1 MTDNRYG
8 LTPEEYKQAFA
19 QAISGEDSKPKGYT
33 TKDGIIYP
41 LSDVKKDLPSLNP
54 ISAYELD
61 AMEIKPI
68 EWILEN
74 LIAKGNVIIFGA
86 PSKYFKSY
94 MVLGMMAAIS
104 EGKSYLG
111 FKSTQCECL
120 YCDLESNKRRA
131 SARANQILGE
141 DTEKPKGLYIIT
153 GSDNDVRPLGKGFKE
168 QLCDVL
174 DKNPG
179 IGLVAID
186 VFGKIRTSKGKLDQY
201 EYDYKDISALKAIA
215 NEYDIAILLVHHTTK
230 MKRSDP
236 FDDITGSV
244 GLVGAVDCAW
254 TITKDNR
261 AATEGVFHVTG
272 RDIDTMEIPVRFNK
286 DTFTWERL
294 GTPEENAYKQLLEDY
309 DKSNVVKTLFALMAI
324 PGRWEGSVEDIIK
337 ASYTNNTPIGMDA
350 RTVGLEIMRF
360 KDLLEIEG
368 ITFTKIRISKGM
380 RYSFYREEINY

>member
-1 MTDNRYG
+1 MNNMIHG
-8 LTPEEYKQAFA
+8 CTPEEYEQAKA
-19 QAISGEDSKPKGYT
+19 KALSEIDSRPTGYT

-41 LSDVKKDLPSLNP
+41 LSDVKKNVPSLNP

-68 EWILEN
+68 EWIMED
-74 LIAKGNVIIFGA
+74 LIARGNVILFGA

-94 MVLGMMAAIS
+94 KALGDVIAIC

-111 FKSTQCECL
+111 FKTTKCECL
-120 YCDLESNKRRA
+120 YYDLESNKRRA
-131 SARANQILGE
+131 QTRLNQILGE
-141 DTEKPKGLYIIT
+141 DSEKPKGLHIIT
-153 GSDNDVRPLGKGFKE
+153 GSDNDVRPLGKGFEE
-168 QLCDVL
+168 QLSEVL
-174 DKNPG
+174 KNNPG
-179 IGLVAID
+179 IGLVVID

-201 EYDYKDISALKAIA
+201 EYDYKDISILKAIA
-215 NEYDIAILLVHHTTK
+215 NQYDIAILLVHHTTK

-236 FDDITGSV
+236 FDEITGSV
-244 GLVGAVDCAW
+244 GLVGAVDCVW
-254 TITKDNR
+254 TITKENR

-286 DTFTWERL
+286 DTFVWERT

-309 DKSNVVKTLFALMAI
+309 NKSNVVKTLFALMVI

-380 RYSFYREEINY
+380 RYSFYREENNY